1 MDKKYHLCVVDD
13 VEREDQGTSTS
24 EANHHPFC
32 LVDNR
37 LVMFVVVV
45 VEELIIKELMLQ
57 LIRSSPWEGT

>member
-45 VEELIIKELMLQ
+45 VEELIIKELM
-57 LIRSSPWEGT
+57 